1 MRYRL
6 AAFLLL
12 PLVLVLALSAASP
25 SYTTWSDYGG
35 SADSMQYSALQQIN
49 KSNVAR
55 LELACTYPVPGAT
68 GRFGINP
75 IVVGWD
81 DVCAREGCG
90 CRGARCYER

>member
-35 SADSMQYSALQQIN
+35 SADSTQYSALQQIN
-49 KSNVAR
+49 
-55 LELACTYPVPGAT
+55 
-68 GRFGINP
+68 
-75 IVVGWD
+75 
-81 DVCAREGCG
+81 
-90 CRGARCYER
+90 